1 MQTDHQPTPR
11 ETLLTLAGSALALVA
26 LLALANAAPDLLLG
40 LLQ

>member
-1 MQTDHQPTPR
+1 MQTDRQPTPR

-40 LLQ
+40 LLH

>member
-1 MQTDHQPTPR
+1 MRTDHQPTTR
-11 ETLLTLAGSALALVA
+11 ESILTLAGSALAVVA